1 MGLRTVAAAAV
12 ATAAGAAGGRN
23 PNHRLY
29 GWGIIGNAPTGERYQ
44 VANISVV
51 DSTISWGAPLIF
63 SSDSGCNVAF
73 GLENGTAPVY
83 YAIAGSME
91 DPPPQKYSYIT
102 LTPDGD
108 VVRHVNASKSYSA
121 PFVAYDPAARAV
133 VGLGAPPLTADPE
146 GVFQF
151 DPVTGATTLDEANLT
166 LVQEMPF
173 CVGASSAKG
182 RDGYFYFINGVIQ
195 KTNAQ
200 QLVTFDVAARNVTN
214 VVLYPDGLI
223 SAIAGWATP
232 AGADAVIALLWPNT
246 GKPSLVQ
253 LDPHSPTWAPTTL
266 YTFPGAQTPLQGVL
280 TVIDTTAYA
289 LLNANDGPGTHLLFS
304 ADFGSS
310 PPAVAMTPIDDSHA
324 FFGVWTLG
332 GYNAGA

>member
-1 MGLRTVAAAAV
+1 MALRTVAAAAV

-44 VANISVV
+44 VANLSVV

-91 DPPPQKYSYIT
+91 DQPPQKYSYIT

-182 RDGYFYFINGVIQ
+182 RDGYFFFTNGVIQ

-200 QLVTFDVAARNVTN
+200 QRVTFDVAARNVTN

-223 SAIAGWATP
+223 SAIAGWTTP
-232 AGADAVIALLWPNT
+232 AGADAVIALLWP
-246 GKPSLVQ
+246 S
-253 LDPHSPTWAPTTL
+253 
-266 YTFPGAQTPLQGVL
+266 AQTPLQGVL

-332 GYNAGA
+332 GYDAGAA